1 MFQPL
6 SSDCAV
12 DDAVIARERDAH
24 HVDRLVRT
32 FGLAGRN
39 DLLGSAADG
48 QDTGLRRVDDGGEV
62 RYAEHAQVGDGDG
75 AAHELVRQKFS
86 FFCSS
91 GHLSDVG

>member
-6 SSDCAV
+6 SSDCAI

-75 AAHELVRQKFS
+75 AAHELVR
-86 FFCSS
+86 
-91 GHLSDVG
+91 